1 MQVKYG
7 RPLAYTA
14 IWGVIAVA
22 AIAFVPDM
30 FPDRESDS
38 GSAPDAYAATA
49 DMPETLLQDGT
60 TILVGDPNA
69 GTVVQLFE
77 DPRCPIVADFEASG
91 AKAIHAHTLQRKTLT
106 SYTLAS
112 FKDERL
118 GGDGSKRA
126 VNALRAALEVQKFAE
141 YHAVLMEHQAEVEA
155 SGGYTTE
162 RLLRLADQVPGLRG
176 ETFDGAVATMKY
188 ADFVTAS
195 QAAYERTGDDPAG
208 PGTPAIVINRTMLG
222 GEDYKAL
229 FDEDRAADV
238 LSVVEDR
245 PEALNR
251 RA

>member
-14 IWGVIAVA
+14 VWGVIAAA
-22 AIAFVPDM
+22 AIAFVPGM
-30 FPDRESDS
+30 FPDWESDP
-38 GSAPDAYAATA
+38 GPAPDAYAATA
-49 DMPETLLQDGT
+49 DMPETLLPDGT
-60 TILVGDPNA
+60 TILVGDRDA
-69 GTVVQLFE
+69 GTVVRLFE

-91 AKAIHAHTLQRKTLT
+91 AKAIHSHTLQRKTVT

-112 FKDERL
+112 FKDKTL

-208 PGTPAIVINRTMLG
+208 PGTPTIVINRTMLG